1 MQRRELLLGAAAA
14 ALPWAA
20 QAQTHAWPAKP
31 IRLIV
36 PFPPGGTTD
45 VVTRLVAAELTK
57 ALGQSV
63 VVDNKPG
70 AGTVLGVDLAAK
82 SPADGY
88 TLVTVANSFCV
99 NQTLVKNLPYD
110 GLRDLRPVGLMGMS
124 EHVLATHPAS
134 GLKTVA
140 DLIAAAKK
148 QPGKLSYA
156 SFGAGTSAHIAGA
169 MLEAQAGIEMI
180 HVPYKG
186 QAPALNDLIGGQV
199 TVMFGN
205 WPEFRQH
212 VQSGKLVA
220 LGMATA
226 KRSPLAPQIATL
238 AEQGLPIESN
248 SWNGMLTRSGT
259 PDAVV
264 QRLNAEINK
273 ALQAP
278 AIQAMRRPGA
288 TPAVREP
295 QRNFDDLL
303 PKKTPFRDMKEKL
316 DPYMQPL
323 YDALRDMIP
332 AERLVQYLE
341 NGTIE
346 IAPLAFMRG
355 RTLNNAF
362 IVVDEAQNCTYV
374 QLKIS

>member
-1 MQRRELLLGAAAA
+1 MSAVATV
-14 ALPWAA
+14 LPCAVHA
-20 QAQTHAWPAKP
+20 QAWPAKP

-45 VVTRLVAAELTK
+45 VVTRLIATELSK
-57 ALGQSV
+57 SLDQSV

-82 SPADGY
+82 SSPDGY

-99 NQTLVKNLPYD
+99 NQTLVKNLPYN

-124 EHVLATHPAS
+124 EHVLATHPNS

-140 DLIAAAKK
+140 DLVSAAKK

-156 SFGAGTSAHIAGA
+156 SFGAGTAAHIAGA

-186 QAPALNDLIGGQV
+186 QAPALNDLMGGQV

-226 KRSPLAPQIATL
+226 KRSPLAKDIPTL
-238 AEQGLPIESN
+238 TEQGLAIESN
-248 SWNGMLTRSGT
+248 SWNGILTRSGT
-259 PDAVV
+259 PDSVV
-264 QRLNAEINK
+264 QRLNAAINK

-278 AIQAMRRPGA
+278 AVVQAFQEGGIA
-288 TPAVREP
+288 SLAGTPERFASFIRSETDKYAQVIR
-295 QRNFDDLL
+295 
-303 PKKTPFRDMKEKL
+303 KAGIT
-316 DPYMQPL
+316 
-323 YDALRDMIP
+323 
-332 AERLVQYLE
+332 AE
-341 NGTIE
+341 
-346 IAPLAFMRG
+346 
-355 RTLNNAF
+355 
-362 IVVDEAQNCTYV
+362 
-374 QLKIS
+374 S

>member
-1 MQRRELLLGAAAA
+1 MQRRDLLLGAAAGVMA
-14 ALPWAA
+14 WPS
-20 QAQTHAWPAKP
+20 QAQAWPAKP

-45 VVTRLVAAELTK
+45 AVSRLIASELSK
-57 ALGQSV
+57 SLGQSV
-63 VVDNKPG
+63 VIDNKPG

-82 SPADGY
+82 SQPDGY

-124 EHVLATHPAS
+124 EHVLATHPGS

-156 SFGAGTSAHIAGA
+156 SFGAGTSAHLAGA
-169 MLEAQAGIEMI
+169 MLETQAGIEMI

-199 TVMFGN
+199 SVMFGN

-220 LGMATA
+220 LGMATS

-238 AEQGLPIESN
+238 AEQGVSIESN
-248 SWNGMLTRSGT
+248 SWNGILARSGT

-278 AIQAMRRPGA
+278 AVLQAFADGGIVSLA
-288 TPAVREP
+288 T
-295 QRNFDDLL
+295 
-303 PKKTPFRDMKEKL
+303 TP
-316 DPYMQPL
+316 
-323 YDALRDMIP
+323 
-332 AERLVQYLE
+332 ERF
-341 NGTIE
+341 
-346 IAPLAFMRG
+346 A
-355 RTLNNAF
+355 AF
-362 IVVDEAQNCTYV
+362 IRSETDKYANVIRKSGITADT
-374 QLKIS
+374 

>member
-1 MQRRELLLGAAAA
+1 MKRRTLILGAAA

-20 QAQTHAWPAKP
+20 LAQTQTWPTKP

-45 VVTRLVAAELTK
+45 VVSRLVALELTK

-82 SPADGY
+82 SAPDGH

-124 EHVLATHPAS
+124 EHVLATHPGS
-134 GLKTVA
+134 GLKTLA

-156 SFGAGTSAHIAGA
+156 SFGAGTSAHLSGA
-169 MLEAQAGIEMI
+169 MLEAQTGIELI

-226 KRSPLAPQIATL
+226 KRSPLATQIPTL
-238 AEQGLPIESN
+238 AEQGLALESN
-248 SWNGMLTRSGT
+248 SWNGILTRSGT

-264 QRLNAEINK
+264 QRLNTEINK

-278 AIQAMRRPGA
+278 AVVQAFQEGGIA
-288 TPAVREP
+288 SLAGTS
-295 QRNFDDLL
+295 
-303 PKKTPFRDMKEKL
+303 
-316 DPYMQPL
+316 
-323 YDALRDMIP
+323 
-332 AERLVQYLE
+332 ERF
-341 NGTIE
+341 
-346 IAPLAFMRG
+346 A
-355 RTLNNAF
+355 AF
-362 IVVDEAQNCTYV
+362 IRSETDKYAQVIRKAGITAEN
-374 QLKIS
+374 

>member
-1 MQRRELLLGAAAA
+1 MQRRDLLLGTAAL
-14 ALPWAA
+14 ALPWAS
-20 QAQTHAWPAKP
+20 QAQSAAWPTKP

-57 ALGQSV
+57 SLGQSV

-82 SPADGY
+82 STPDGH

-124 EHVLATHPAS
+124 EHVLATHPGS

-238 AEQGLPIESN
+238 TEQGLLIESN
-248 SWNGMLTRSGT
+248 SWNGILTRSGT

-278 AIQAMRRPGA
+278 TVVQAFQEGGIVSLAANP
-288 TPAVREP
+288 
-295 QRNFDDLL
+295 
-303 PKKTPFRDMKEKL
+303 
-316 DPYMQPL
+316 
-323 YDALRDMIP
+323 
-332 AERLVQYLE
+332 ERF
-341 NGTIE
+341 
-346 IAPLAFMRG
+346 A
-355 RTLNNAF
+355 AF
-362 IVVDEAQNCTYV
+362 IRSETDKYAQVIRKAGITAE
-374 QLKIS
+374 S

>member
-1 MQRRELLLGAAAA
+1 MQRRDLLLGAAAA
-14 ALPWAA
+14 VLPWASPA
-20 QAQTHAWPAKP
+20 QAWPAKP

-45 VVTRLVAAELTK
+45 VVTRLVAAELSKT
-57 ALGQSV
+57 LGQAV

-82 SPADGY
+82 APADGH

-124 EHVLATHPAS
+124 EHVLATHPGS

-148 QPGKLSYA
+148 QPGQHSYA
-156 SFGAGTSAHIAGA
+156 SFGAGTSAHLSGA
-169 MLEAQAGIEMI
+169 MLEAQAGVQLI

-226 KRSPLAPQIATL
+226 KRSPMAPQIPTL
-238 AEQGLPIESN
+238 AEQGLAIESN
-248 SWNGMLTRSGT
+248 SWNGILTRSGT

-264 QRLNAEINK
+264 QRLNSEIQK

-278 AIQAMRRPGA
+278 AVVQAFQDGGIVSLAGSSDQFAGFIRSEIDKYA
-288 TPAVREP
+288 QVVR
-295 QRNFDDLL
+295 QANIN
-303 PKKTPFRDMKEKL
+303 L
-316 DPYMQPL
+316 D
-323 YDALRDMIP
+323 
-332 AERLVQYLE
+332 
-341 NGTIE
+341 
-346 IAPLAFMRG
+346 
-355 RTLNNAF
+355 
-362 IVVDEAQNCTYV
+362 
-374 QLKIS
+374 S

>member
-1 MQRRELLLGAAAA
+1 MQRRDLLLGAAAA
-14 ALPWAA
+14 ALPWASPA
-20 QAQTHAWPAKP
+20 QAWPVKP

-45 VVTRLVAAELTK
+45 VVTRLVAAELSKT
-57 ALGQSV
+57 LGQPV

-82 SPADGY
+82 APVDGH

-124 EHVLATHPAS
+124 EHVLATHPGS

-140 DLIAAAKK
+140 DLVAAAKK

-156 SFGAGTSAHIAGA
+156 SFGAGTSAHLSGA
-169 MLEAQAGIEMI
+169 MLEAQAGVQLI

-226 KRSPLAPQIATL
+226 KRSPLAPQIPTL
-238 AEQGLPIESN
+238 AEQGLAIESN
-248 SWNGMLTRSGT
+248 SWNGILTRSGT

-264 QRLNAEINK
+264 QRLNSEIQK

-278 AIQAMRRPGA
+278 AVVQAFQDGGIVSLAGSSDQFAGFIRSEIDKYAQVIRKAGI
-288 TPAVREP
+288 T
-295 QRNFDDLL
+295 
-303 PKKTPFRDMKEKL
+303 
-316 DPYMQPL
+316 
-323 YDALRDMIP
+323 
-332 AERLVQYLE
+332 AE
-341 NGTIE
+341 
-346 IAPLAFMRG
+346 
-355 RTLNNAF
+355 
-362 IVVDEAQNCTYV
+362 
-374 QLKIS
+374 S